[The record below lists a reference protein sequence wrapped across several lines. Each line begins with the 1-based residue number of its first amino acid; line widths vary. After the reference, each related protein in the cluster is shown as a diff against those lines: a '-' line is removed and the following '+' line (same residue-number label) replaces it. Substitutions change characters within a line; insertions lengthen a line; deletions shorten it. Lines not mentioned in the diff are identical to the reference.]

1 MISTRISI
9 VYNAKQYYIECHSEG
24 NILYYIVK
32 KLVYFLAEGFQEK
45 NKHFS

>member
-9 VYNAKQYYIECHSEG
+9 VYNAKKYYIECNSEG

-32 KLVYFLAEGFQEK
+32 KLVYFLTEGFQEK